1 MTDISNTIVHRRDAY
16 SNALISNSLSLL
28 QNLIKFNDARLQ
40 AVSFRNM
47 YSEHGFEATIS
58 PSLEHVF
65 HAFIVSLY

>member
-1 MTDISNTIVHRRDAY
+1 
-16 SNALISNSLSLL
+16 LSLS
-28 QNLIKFNDARLQ
+28 QNLIKFNDAKLQ